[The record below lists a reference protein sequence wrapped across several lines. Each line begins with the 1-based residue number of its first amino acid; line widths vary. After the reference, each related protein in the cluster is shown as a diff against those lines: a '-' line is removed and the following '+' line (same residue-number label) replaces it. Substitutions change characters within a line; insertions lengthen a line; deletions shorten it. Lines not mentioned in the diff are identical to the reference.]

1 MKPAQKDKVGDPN
14 SSPKVAAAAAPGPA
28 TFLSNEFIKK
38 QKQLMKKR
46 NISTTSSLPLFKF
59 NIIPGLLVCLG
70 CTLFNPI
77 ATYVISIS
85 QVNNFQASLTFLSK
99 LLSKCLFILS
109 ICFFETKPQTLLTIS
124 LISFVL
130 CSHSNT
136 STRIYDS
143 LMKHLL
149 PSNYSMKQYS

>member
-1 MKPAQKDKVGDPN
+1 MKPVQKNKVEDSN
-14 SSPKVAAAAAPGPA
+14 SSAKVAIAGPT
-28 TFLSNEFIKK
+28 TFRSNEFIKK
-38 QKQLMKKR
+38 QKQLMKRR

-99 LLSKCLFILS
+99 LLSCYFLFFLVIPNIPLFYR
-109 ICFFETKPQTLLTIS
+109 ICFLLLKQTHRCYWQFLRYHMCSLRTKILVHL
-124 LISFVL
+124 
-130 CSHSNT
+130 
-136 STRIYDS
+136 STTHRWN
-143 LMKHLL
+143 LF
-149 PSNYSMKQYS
+149 